1 MPLIN
6 ASAPPAVE
14 GTKGTQYVV
23 FFASGEPSWCPDCR
37 DAVPA
42 LEAVFGSDSAPAAHL
57 VRVGERPEWRTPDNK
72 YRNAPWNVNCVPSVV
87 RYEDGREVARLG
99 DQESQQESALRK
111 LIQ

>member
-14 GTKGTQYVV
+14 GTTGTQYIV

-42 LEAVFGSDSAPAAHL
+42 LEAVFGSSDAKAPTAHL
-57 VRVGERPEWRTPDNK
+57 VCVGERAEWRTPANQ
-72 YRNAPWNVNCVPSVV
+72 YRNAPWNLDGVPTVI
-87 RYEDGREVARLG
+87 RYENVSSPSGYCIAIGLT
-99 DQESQQESALRK
+99 
-111 LIQ
+111 